1 MTLRYYRTLLYLIIA
16 TIIFIFGQFP
26 ERVEKYYS
34 NLLYPFIATVQRS
47 ISGLFPFAI
56 GDILYVL
63 IVILALGALVIFV
76 GKKKKTKAI
85 LQRFGLTVLNFCLF
99 IYISFKLLWGLNY
112 NRPAINQQL
121 QISNQH
127 YQKEELL
134 KLNDFMLKKLE
145 LLGASRSDR
154 AMNRHTLS
162 DLSAK
167 ASTAYADLARHQA
180 FFTYKSPSVKKVTS
194 NWLTSKTG
202 IEGYYNPLSGEANV
216 NTSLP
221 SFVLPFTV
229 CHEIAHQLGVAKEDE
244 ANLVGYLAAMNSQD
258 PQFQY
263 SAYYNMFRYVLFEIR
278 MKYPENY
285 NAIITQVP
293 ESIKQDFKTEREFW
307 AKYNGP
313 MSEYMSKTFDQ
324 ILKLN
329 SQEKGIDS
337 YQDIVLWLYN
347 YHRKE
352 L

>member
-1 MTLRYYRTLLYLIIA
+1 MSLRYYRSYIYLVIA
-16 TIIFIFGQFP
+16 VIIFIFGQLP
-26 ERVEKYYS
+26 IWVENYYS
-34 NLLYPFIATVQRS
+34 NLLYPFIATVQRY
-47 ISGLFPFAI
+47 ISGIFPLAI

-63 IVILALGALVIFV
+63 MVIVVLRALVLFIS
-76 GKKKKTKAI
+76 KKRKTKAVY
-85 LQRFGLTVLNFCLF
+85 QSFGLTVLNFCLI
-99 IYISFKLLWGLNY
+99 IYISFKILWGLNY

-121 QISNQH
+121 QISDQH
-127 YQKEELL
+127 YKKEELL
-134 KLNDFMLKKLE
+134 KLNTFMLRKLE
-145 LLGASRSDR
+145 LLSTSRSER
-154 AMNRHTLS
+154 TTNPHTLT
-162 DLSAK
+162 DLSNNAT
-167 ASTAYADLARHQA
+167 TAYGDLATVQP
-180 FFTYKSPSVKKVTS
+180 FFTYKNQSVKSVLNNWAISKV
-194 NWLTSKTG
+194 G

-244 ANLVGYLAAMNSQD
+244 ANLVGYLAAIKSKD

-278 MKYPENY
+278 MKYPEDY
-285 NAIITQVP
+285 NKIILEVP
-293 ESIKQDFKTEREFW
+293 ENIKEDFKTEREFW

-329 SQEKGIDS
+329 NQEKGIES

-347 YHRKE
+347 YHKKD

>member
-1 MTLRYYRTLLYLIIA
+1 MQSKPYITILYLAIA
-16 TIIFIFGQFP
+16 AIIFIFGQFP
-26 ERVEKYYS
+26 VWVENYYS
-34 NLLYPFIATVQRS
+34 NLIYPFIATLQRS

-56 GDILYVL
+56 GDVLYVL
-63 IVILALGALVIFV
+63 LVILVLRALVIFII
-76 GKKKKTKAI
+76 KKKKTKAVY
-85 LQRFGLTVLNFCLF
+85 QRFGLTLLNFCLI
-99 IYISFKLLWGLNY
+99 IYISFKILWGLNY

-121 QISNQH
+121 QISDQH

-134 KLNDFMLKKLE
+134 KLNTFMLNKLK
-145 LLGASRSDR
+145 
-154 AMNRHTLS
+154 TLS
-162 DLSAK
+162 TPRSERATTKYTLLQLSEK
-167 ASTAYADLARHQA
+167 ASTAYADLAKENV
-180 FFTYKSPSVKKVTS
+180 FFTYKNQSFKSVLNNWAISKV
-194 NWLTSKTG
+194 G

-244 ANLVGYLAAMNSQD
+244 ANLVGYLAAIKSKD

-263 SAYYNMFRYVLFEIR
+263 SAYYNMLRYVLFEIR
-278 MKYPENY
+278 MKYPEDY
-285 NAIITQVP
+285 NRVILEVP
-293 ESIKQDFKTEREFW
+293 ESIKQDFKSEREFW

-329 SQEKGIDS
+329 NQEKGIDS

-347 YHRKE
+347 YHKKE